1 MGTYVDAEGWIAGPT
16 GYGRRRYRAYVP
28 HPLAD
33 WNPRLRPEAVSAVT
47 AAHGA
52 LDRLAALPET
62 HLGTAIADW
71 VIARDESIRS
81 SVMEGVAATEEG
93 LAWAR
98 YMDQAGQPV
107 SDDND
112 ALTLGAAKQVT
123 AAVLL
128 GERMH
133 AGGACTLND
142 IRSMH
147 GTLFEGTRDRVIG
160 GEWRDGPI
168 WVGPAGCGIDDASVV
183 APPEEAVPALVED
196 LVVYLNSDAHPAAL
210 QAAVAH
216 AQFETIHPFED
227 GNGRTGR
234 ALIQTVL
241 NARGVA
247 RGTVPVS
254 AALSRDVPGYHAA
267 LNATR
272 FECEPGDSMAR
283 SSGIEEWLALFCRAC
298 EDAERQAA
306 SVVRS
311 VEAIASRWRLS
322 ARFRSDSAA
331 AALLKI
337 LPSMPVLDAE
347 MVAERLEVTKRT
359 ARSAIEALVR
369 AQIVSPVGGRRN
381 RRYTVPDLVDLVRAM
396 GPDAGPLPSRGTPP
410 AAPAPPLAP
419 RIACGYRGPRSNRGC
434 VLPKGH
440 LGQHRYSW

>member
-1 MGTYVDAEGWIAGPT
+1 MAGPT
-16 GYGRRRYRAYVP
+16 GYGRRSYRAYVP
-28 HPLAD
+28 HPLVG
-33 WNPRLRPEAVSAVT
+33 WNPRLGPEAVSAVT
-47 AAHGA
+47 DAHSA
-52 LDRLAALPET
+52 LDRFASLPET
-62 HLGTAIADW
+62 HLGTAVTDW

-107 SDDND
+107 SDEND

-128 GERMH
+128 GRRMH
-133 AGGACTLND
+133 AGDACTLND
-142 IRSMH
+142 ILYMH
-147 GTLFEGTRDRVIG
+147 RALFEGTRDRIIG
-160 GEWRDGPI
+160 GELREGPI
-168 WVGPAGCGIDDASVV
+168 WVGPPGCLIDDASFV
-183 APPEEAVPALVED
+183 APPHEAVPALLDD
-196 LVVYLNSDAHPAAL
+196 LVAYLNSDAHPAAL

-241 NARGVA
+241 NARGLA

-254 AALSRDVPGYHAA
+254 AALGSDVPVYHAA

-272 FECEPGDSMAR
+272 IVCDPGDSTAR
-283 SSGIEEWLALFCRAC
+283 SAGIEGWLALFCHAC

-311 VEAIASRWRLS
+311 VEAIASRWRVR
-322 ARFRSDSAA
+322 AGVRSDSAA

-337 LPSMPVLDAE
+337 LPSMPVLDSE
-347 MVAERLEVTKRT
+347 MVAERLEGTKRT
-359 ARSAIEALVR
+359 ARSAIEALVQ
-369 AQIVSPVGGRRN
+369 AQIVIPVGGRRN
-381 RRYTVPDLVDLVRAM
+381 RRYTVPDLVGLVRAM
-396 GPDAGPLPSRGTPP
+396 GPDGGPSAPRGIPPGAPS
-410 AAPAPPLAP
+410 PPLAP
-419 RIACGYRGPRSNRGC
+419 RVACSFRGPRSKKSC

-440 LGQHRYSW
+440 LGQHRYSL